1 MNSIKRLREEKGMTQ
16 KELADAM
23 GVTQQQISSYET
35 EQTIPSTKILFKMS
49 NFFNVNPAKLVKIK
63 S

>member
-1 MNSIKRLREEKGMTQ
+1 MTQ

>member
-49 NFFNVNPAKLVKIK
+49 SFFNVNPADLVKIK